1 MFFKRPSVLMSK
13 QWALVCV
20 ADDTTESSRGAGRSL
35 SKARGTFIRRFA
47 PADEHAAITYDLAP
61 VAVQRPRA
69 FRSTLIPLFRRDS
82 ATVPL
87 RGCRLRTLSWWLSC
101 RRSWRGVDWLSRVHT
116 APRSYTAQDG
126 DNPRSRRA
134 TAMVSTPNGTVV
146 RYVLMG
152 FLFSAELRSELV
164 CVCGTCSHD

>member
-1 MFFKRPSVLMSK
+1 VSLIV
-13 QWALVCV
+13 QQAQV
-20 ADDTTESSRGAGRSL
+20 AASHSAN
-35 SKARGTFIRRFA
+35 ARV
-47 PADEHAAITYDLAP
+47 AAIGGAPTRKGMAP

-126 DNPRSRRA
+126 DNPRSRTA